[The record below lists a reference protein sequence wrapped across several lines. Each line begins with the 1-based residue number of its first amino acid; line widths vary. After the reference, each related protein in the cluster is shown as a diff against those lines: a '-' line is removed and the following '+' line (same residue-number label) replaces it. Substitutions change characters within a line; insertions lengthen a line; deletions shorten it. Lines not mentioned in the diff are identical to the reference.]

1 MKKLDYLLL
10 NINTIKILG
19 DKIIEIESITNNS
32 EKVSEKSMFVAIKG
46 NNSDGHNYIDQAI
59 VNGAK
64 CIVCQILPEKIVNSI
79 TYIIVKNSRTEYSKI
94 CSNFFDNP
102 SEKLNLIGITG
113 TNGKTTTATFLYE
126 ILQLQNIKSGL
137 ISTNCIKIH
146 NEKFDTNLTTP
157 DSYEINFYLNE
168 MVSHG
173 VEYCFMEVSSHSI
186 VQDRIKGLN
195 FKIGVFTNISHDHLN
210 YHKTFKNYIEAKK
223 IFFDNLSSKS
233 VSLYNSDDKNG
244 RIMIQNT
251 SSKIKSFS
259 IHKNSDYK
267 IKIVENNL
275 EGLVVEIQNNVIHSQ
290 ISGNHNAYNLIAA
303 YAVCDLLG
311 LEKQKITQSLSVL
324 ESVEG
329 RFEVISE
336 NNKIGIVDFAHTPDA
351 IKKVLLSLREY
362 VSKKNKLITIVGCGG
377 GRDKLKRFKMGRIS
391 SSLSDISIYTS
402 DNPRDEDPNQII
414 KDMLEGVETEN
425 RDKVLVI
432 ENREKAIEKG
442 VKLSNEKDVV
452 VVLGKG
458 HEKYQLIGNKKIEF
472 SDKEKLSYYL
482 KRAV

>member
-1 MKKLDYLLL
+1 
-10 NINTIKILG
+10 
-19 DKIIEIESITNNS
+19 
-32 EKVSEKSMFVAIKG
+32 
-46 NNSDGHNYIDQAI
+46 
-59 VNGAK
+59 
-64 CIVCQILPEKIVNSI
+64 
-79 TYIIVKNSRTEYSKI
+79 
-94 CSNFFDNP
+94 
-102 SEKLNLIGITG
+102 
-113 TNGKTTTATFLYE
+113 
-126 ILQLQNIKSGL
+126 
-137 ISTNCIKIH
+137 
-146 NEKFDTNLTTP
+146 
-157 DSYEINFYLNE
+157 

-173 VEYCFMEVSSHSI
+173 IEYCFMEVSSHSI

-311 LEKQKITQSLSVL
+311 LEKQEITQSLSIL

-377 GRDKLKRFKMGRIS
+377 GRDKLKRFKMGNIS

-414 KDMLEGVETEN
+414 KDMLEGVEAEN
-425 RDKVLVI
+425 RNKVIVI

>member
-1 MKKLDYLLL
+1 MKNLDCLLS
-10 NINTIKILG
+10 NINTLKILG
-19 DKIIEIESITNNS
+19 NKSIDIESITNNS
-32 EKVSEKSMFVAIKG
+32 NKVSEKSMFIAIKG

-59 VNGAK
+59 LNGAE
-64 CIVCQILPEKIVNSI
+64 CIVCQILPKKIVDSI
-79 TYIIVKNSRTEYSKI
+79 TYIIVKNSRGEYSKI
-94 CSNFFDNP
+94 CSNFFENP
-102 SEKLNLIGITG
+102 SEKLSLIGITG

-126 ILQLQNIKSGL
+126 ILKLQNIKSGL
-137 ISTNCIKIH
+137 ISTNCIEINGK
-146 NEKFDTNLTTP
+146 KFDTNLTTP

-168 MVSHG
+168 MVSLG

-186 VQDRIKGLN
+186 VQERIKGLN

-210 YHKTFKNYIEAKK
+210 YHKTFKNYIKAKK
-223 IFFDNLSSKS
+223 IFFDNLNSKS

-251 SSKIKSFS
+251 DSKIKSFS
-259 IHKNSDYK
+259 IYKNSDYK
-267 IKIVENNL
+267 IRIIENNL
-275 EGLVVEIQNNVIHSQ
+275 EGLVIEIEKDVIHTQ
-290 ISGNHNAYNLIAA
+290 ISGNYNAYNILAA

-311 LEKQKITQSLSVL
+311 FEKQKIIHSISILK
-324 ESVEG
+324 SVEG
-329 RFEVISE
+329 RFEIISE

-351 IKKVLLSLREY
+351 IKKVLMSVREY
-362 VSKKNKLITIVGCGG
+362 VSEKNKLITIVGCGG
-377 GRDKLKRFKMGRIS
+377 GRDKLKRHKMGSIS
-391 SSLSDISIYTS
+391 SSISDISIYTS
-402 DNPRDEDPNQII
+402 DNPRDEDPNLII
-414 KDMLEGVETEN
+414 KDMLEGVEIKN

-442 VKLSNEKDVV
+442 VKLSNEKDIV

-472 SDKEKLSYYL
+472 SDKETLSYYL